1 MKKLCMLLTAVVLT
15 ASLSGCV
22 WWGPGW
28 GGPGGGH
35 GGGHGGGGGF
45 HHGGPGR

>member
-1 MKKLCMLLTAVVLT
+1 MKKLFMLLTAVALT

-35 GGGHGGGGGF
+35 GGHGGGGGF

>member
-1 MKKLCMLLTAVVLT
+1 MKKVFMLLTAVMLT

-22 WWGPGW
+22 WWEPGW

-35 GGGHGGGGGF
+35 GGGGGF
-45 HHGGPGR
+45 HQGGPGR

>member
-1 MKKLCMLLTAVVLT
+1 MKKLSMLLMAVALT

-22 WWGPGW
+22 WWGPW
-28 GGPGGGH
+28 GGPGGGP
-35 GGGHGGGGGF
+35 GGGGGF

>member
-1 MKKLCMLLTAVVLT
+1 MKKLFMLLTAVVLT

-22 WWGPGW
+22 WWGPW

-45 HHGGPGR
+45 HHGSPGR